1 MPHKSVTGRIS
12 SALHTCPSQ
21 GTCLAALVVRVS
33 LSPLVVTSLSPL
45 LVLMRIPVGIAI
57 ANAWDVLAGAELDHF
72 MVEVVEDHGFVVE
85 GRWHLSAQ
93 HSIHRLFP
101 VDVSHAKRRVSIAL
115 GHVDWSCRRQLCMV
129 GCLHQDASFRNQ
141 ISKAQDSYGLLESP
155 DRSRFADSHH
165 ES

>member
-1 MPHKSVTGRIS
+1 
-12 SALHTCPSQ
+12 
-21 GTCLAALVVRVS
+21 
-33 LSPLVVTSLSPL
+33 
-45 LVLMRIPVGIAI
+45 MRIPVGIAI